1 MAKFVPKID
10 NVNFKNFFDPARWGP
25 LGDGYQY
32 DEDKP
37 ERNKIL
43 VNRNIGPF
51 PRADLHGGPLAHEY
65 ENAIKSHIEGFRRIF
80 RPNPVFTDAYTFEQ
94 ANKRQ
99 QRDGKIQ
106 KDFIAIVDVDSS
118 PYTYVQLPFVP
129 REVQYNPQSNFVGIA
144 SFGRNNPYYQ
154 FTGSED
160 TVTFEIDWFAQENH
174 REDVLFKCRWLE
186 ALTKGDGYKSRPH
199 RCMIIWGADSQELSL
214 SDQDNWGK
222 TDKFF
227 GIKSKWLL
235 VSAPYSLTEF
245 NRGYMDNTTG
255 EFVNTKML
263 PQQAVQQVTFKRLA
277 ETNRTTSDI
286 LGDLQPT
293 PGSVVN
299 WGTIDE
305 SPIPGS
311 ATNNQNLG

>member
-1 MAKFVPKID
+1 MAKFVPKLD
-10 NVNFKNFFDPARWGP
+10 NINFNNFFDPARWGP

-32 DEDKP
+32 DKDKP

-43 VNRNIGPF
+43 INRNVGPF

-106 KDFIAIVDVDSS
+106 KDFIAIVDIDSS

-199 RCMIIWGADSQELSL
+199 RCMIIWGANT
-214 SDQDNWGK
+214 DQYGEGDKLFGEK
-222 TDKFF
+222 TR
-227 GIKSKWLL
+227 WLL

-245 NRGYMDNTTG
+245 NRGYMDRETG
-255 EFVNTKML
+255 EFVNTHML

-277 ETNRTTSDI
+277 ETNRTTLDI
-286 LGDLQPT
+286 LGDLQPSAHAWN
-293 PGSVVN
+293 PN
-299 WGTIDE
+299 WGTTDE

-311 ATNNQNLG
+311 ATNNQNMG